1 MCESD
6 MEARVMVKQPVRHGL
21 MVRRSAMK
29 KESHSV
35 GIAVMMG
42 VMMEVGKVIRPVVVL
57 GYVLSPE

>member
-1 MCESD
+1 
-6 MEARVMVKQPVRHGL
+6 
-21 MVRRSAMK
+21 MK

-57 GYVLSPE
+57 GYVLKPE

>member
-1 MCESD
+1 
-6 MEARVMVKQPVRHGL
+6 

-42 VMMEVGKVIRPVVVL
+42 VMMEVGKVIRPVVVS
-57 GYVLSPE
+57 GYVLKPE